1 MSEINDVMVKYGRYF
16 LKRML
21 MKLASTML
29 CIDNTISLRSEYS
42 DEEILAFL
50 ESIDYPFRI
59 FVEYVDNYSKFVRNH
74 EVISQLYFL
83 LLLNE

>member
-29 CIDNTISLRSEYS
+29 CIDNTISLWWWNGDTEWTSCW
-42 DEEILAFL
+42 
-50 ESIDYPFRI
+50 
-59 FVEYVDNYSKFVRNH
+59 
-74 EVISQLYFL
+74 
-83 LLLNE
+83 

>member
-29 CIDNTISLRSEYS
+29 CIDNTISLWW
-42 DEEILAFL
+42 
-50 ESIDYPFRI
+50 
-59 FVEYVDNYSKFVRNH
+59 
-74 EVISQLYFL
+74 
-83 LLLNE
+83 